1 MKQISLILVLVSIL
15 VPGSY
20 PSNANADIRHLQISP
35 VGRNYASM
43 SMGERIF
50 YVTGVVH
57 GMTLARP
64 MEEGDDMVPWLHG
77 CIAKKQPYQ
86 LDVIVAG
93 YISNHPELYDA
104 SLDVVTFLA
113 FKKSCRKKR

>member
-1 MKQISLILVLVSIL
+1 MKRISIILILVSLL
-15 VPGSY
+15 LPWSY
-20 PSNANADIRHLQISP
+20 PLNVNADIRHLRLSP

-64 MEEGDDMVPWLHG
+64 IDESDDMVPWLHE
-77 CIAKKQPYQ
+77 CIANKQPYQ

-93 YISNHPELYDA
+93 YISNHPELFDA
-104 SLDVVTFLA
+104 GLDVITFLA
-113 FKKSCRKKR
+113 FQKSCRKKR